1 MKKIIGLFVAAAL
14 AFGVIGC
21 TNDDLEK
28 DEYLTRVAADE
39 GAVGTYSL
47 LQAVKNFTVTDTS
60 DAVVTSV
67 SVKRSLSKTF
77 TLSTENIKAEVDD
90 EKVAKAEV
98 KDKTLTIEGVSEGT
112 TEVILK
118 MLIVSSEELAEMK
131 KSAPS
136 EIDSCYMEVGSVT
149 VTVEP
154 ATVYQAAWFDSDA
167 KLSATLS
174 GAKGYDKAIE
184 ASPIA
189 PAPNSTFDA
198 SAAEKGDLNG
208 FSGYLVKQAGKDG
221 VQANDEF
228 INYTFNVK
236 AQKDLTLDKLAFNA
250 TNNQSGNTA
259 IKISYSTDG
268 TNYESLA
275 DDVKPDGDKKFVVE
289 QKLAD
294 IGKIKKGETI
304 YFKISHYAT
313 KDKLDKQFSVL
324 LGQVRLTFLDTE

>member
-1 MKKIIGLFVAAAL
+1 MKKIIGLFAAAAL

-28 DEYLTRVAADE
+28 DEYLTRAAADE
-39 GAVGTYSL
+39 GTVGTYSL
-47 LQAVKNFTVTDTS
+47 LQTAKKFTVTNS
-60 DAVVTSV
+60 SGAVVTSV
-67 SVKRSLSKTF
+67 SVKRSLKENL
-77 TLSTENIKAEVDD
+77 TLSTENIVAEVDD
-90 EKVAKAEV
+90 EKVAKAV
-98 KDKTLTIEGVSEGT
+98 VNDKILTIEGVSEGT

-118 MLIVSSEELAEMK
+118 MLTVSSELLAEMK

-154 ATVYQAAWFDSDA
+154 ATVYQAAWFNSDA
-167 KLSATLS
+167 EVRATLS
-174 GAKGYDKAIE
+174 GADGYDKAIE
-184 ASPIA
+184 ASSIV
-189 PAPNSTFDA
+189 PAPNSTFNA
-198 SAAEKGDLNG
+198 AAAEKGDLNG

-221 VQANDEF
+221 AQANEEF
-228 INYTFNVK
+228 INYTFSVK
-236 AQKDLTLDKLAFNA
+236 AKKDLTLDKLAFNA

-268 TNYESLA
+268 TDYNDFEPTNS
-275 DDVKPDGDKKFVVE
+275 DDKKFVVE
-289 QKLAD
+289 QDLAN
-294 IGKIKKGETI
+294 IGKIEKDKTI

-313 KDKLDKQFSVL
+313 KATANKQFSVL

>member
-1 MKKIIGLFVAAAL
+1 MKKIIGLFAAAAL

-28 DEYLTRVAADE
+28 DEYLTRAAADE

-67 SVKRSLSKTF
+67 SVKRSLSGTF
-77 TLSTENIKAEVDD
+77 TLSEENAQAVVDD
-90 EKVAKAEV
+90 EKVAEAEV
-98 KDKTLTIEGVSEGT
+98 DGKTLTIKGVSEGT
-112 TEVILK
+112 TEVFLAIPT
-118 MLIVSSEELAEMK
+118 VSKAELDEIK
-131 KSAPS
+131 RSAP
-136 EIDSCYMEVGSVT
+136 ETLDSYYIEAGSVT

-167 KLSATLS
+167 TLSATLS
-174 GAKGYDKAIE
+174 GADGYDKAIE

-198 SAAEKGDLNG
+198 STAEGGVLNG
-208 FSGYLVKQAGKDG
+208 FSGYLVKQTGKAGA
-221 VQANDEF
+221 QANDEF

-259 IKISYSTDG
+259 IKISYSTNG
-268 TNYESLA
+268 TDYNSFN
-275 DDVKPDGDKKFVVE
+275 DVEPNDKKFVVE
-289 QKLAD
+289 QDLTN
-294 IGKIKKGETI
+294 IGKIEKGKTI

-313 KDKLDKQFSVL
+313 KATVNKQFSVL